1 MLASFV
7 PGVAGC
13 GADSNPSIHRRT
25 GPGTV
30 KHYTQ
35 MPSELKTSCDV
46 RTNFVQVRGGGFL
59 TQDMVG
65 ATLDQWRVGDAMP
78 SEVLVDLRD
87 VAGYESGCAEIA
99 HQFLESAK
107 QHGVRRI
114 AFVATSAVL
123 RTAAKLV
130 LGGSG
135 VRVRFFADELAAKVW
150 LERDDPSRL
159 QPISPNDVM
168 RES

>member
-1 MLASFV
+1 
-7 PGVAGC
+7 
-13 GADSNPSIHRRT
+13 
-25 GPGTV
+25 V

-35 MPSELKTSCDV
+35 LPSQLETSCDV
-46 RTNFVQVRGGGFL
+46 DASFVQVRGGGFL

-65 ATLDQWRVGDAMP
+65 ATLDQWRAGAEMP
-78 SEVLVDLRD
+78 AEVLVDLRD
-87 VAGYESGCAEIA
+87 VAGYESGCAEMA

-130 LGGSG
+130 LSGSG
-135 VRVRFFADELAAKVW
+135 VRVRFFGDEIAAKRW
-150 LERDDPSRL
+150 LDSEEQSRL
-159 QPISPNDVM
+159 QPLLGEAM